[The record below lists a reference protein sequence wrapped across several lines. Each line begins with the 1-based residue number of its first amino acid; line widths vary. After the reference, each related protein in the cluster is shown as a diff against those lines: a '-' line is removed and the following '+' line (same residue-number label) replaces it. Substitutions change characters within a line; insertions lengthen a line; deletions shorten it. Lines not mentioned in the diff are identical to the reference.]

1 MTNALKIVLNC
12 CQLRAISKFQNR
24 LSSVFCF
31 NDQTLKELTS
41 GVHCVKRVRIRRYSI
56 SLPYSVRMRENA
68 GKIRTRI
75 TPNMDTFYAVVEFK
89 SQCGLLNETYYG
101 KTLGC

>member
-12 CQLRAISKFQNR
+12 CQLRAVFKFQNR

-56 SLPYSVRMRENA
+56 SLLIQSECEKMRE
-68 GKIRTRI
+68 K
-75 TPNMDTFYAVVEFK
+75 
-89 SQCGLLNETYYG
+89 YG
-101 KTLGC
+101 PD

>member
-12 CQLRAISKFQNR
+12 CQLRAVFKFQNR

-41 GVHCVKRVRIRRYSI
+41 GVHYVKRVRIRRYSI
-56 SLPYSVRMRENA
+56 SLLFSPNA
-68 GKIRTRI
+68 RK
-75 TPNMDTFYAVVEFK
+75 
-89 SQCGLLNETYYG
+89 YG
-101 KTLGC
+101 KNTDQINSEHGHFLRSG